1 MSRYGKAETLA
12 IAAAV
17 LFSVLFFVLFFA
29 FVPISAG
36 LKQRRTPSSSATAA
50 DHTYARPAES
60 HKRHTTANRS
70 RRNDHEPR
78 IRGMRPLRR
87 DGGHILRD
95 MPLLRVQAR
104 QAGTV
109 LPALPRLG
117 REPARKGD

>member
-50 DHTYARPAES
+50 DHTHARPAES

-70 RRNDHEPR
+70 RRNHEHR
-78 IRGMRPLRR
+78 IRGMRPLNHLTWSIT
-87 DGGHILRD
+87 DY
-95 MPLLRVQAR
+95 RVR
-104 QAGTV
+104 ISSN
-109 LPALPRLG
+109 L
-117 REPARKGD
+117 EKGAHVEQSDK

>member
-29 FVPISAG
+29 FVAYLG
-36 LKQRRTPSSSATAA
+36 WAEATRTPSSSATAA

-70 RRNDHEPR
+70 RRNHEHR
-78 IRGMRPLRR
+78 IRGMRPLNHLTWSIT
-87 DGGHILRD
+87 DY
-95 MPLLRVQAR
+95 RVR
-104 QAGTV
+104 ISSN
-109 LPALPRLG
+109 L
-117 REPARKGD
+117 EKGAHVEQSEK